1 VRGAAVVESRPD
13 SWEHQGR
20 QYHSTSRILPYFIE
34 GQSMIEL
41 MGNVISAIDLFSFDS
56 PGIGG
61 QPGLVVVSHSYA
73 TSL

>member
-1 VRGAAVVESRPD
+1 
-13 SWEHQGR
+13 
-20 QYHSTSRILPYFIE
+20 
-34 GQSMIEL
+34 MIEL

-61 QPGLVVVSHSYA
+61 QPGLIVVSHAYA